1 MIVRALTR
9 PALERFRDFLGR
21 SRAGSV
27 EEPPWVLLED
37 PAETTELPVTVEVGD
52 ERFGDRRSIGDHLC
66 RMFSSM
72 PSAELERNPGL
83 WAWLS
88 LYWFEQLCP
97 RRKDGRRRPGNDLR
111 HIPEFGRSRYH
122 HLLYGPYHVYRQ
134 HGPRSVVLLSGPV
147 QESSHL
153 YHAITA
159 RQDLIANRSVIE
171 AALLLYV
178 ERRTGRLK
186 RGCQPSR
193 PRPGTIRRYI
203 NVLQQLDLTFD
214 IYGITGPQ
222 LLDLLPPE
230 FDRWRFGD

>member
-134 HGPRSVVLLSGPV
+134 HGPRVPWCCCQALSRRAATSITRSRPAKT
-147 QESSHL
+147 SSP
-153 YHAITA
+153 TA
-159 RQDLIANRSVIE
+159 AS
-171 AALLLYV
+171 
-178 ERRTGRLK
+178 
-186 RGCQPSR
+186 SR
-193 PRPGTIRRYI
+193 PRCCSMSSAAPAGSSAAASRRVPGP
-203 NVLQQLDLTFD
+203 
-214 IYGITGPQ
+214 GPFAATSMYSSSSTS
-222 LLDLLPPE
+222 PSTSMA
-230 FDRWRFGD
+230 